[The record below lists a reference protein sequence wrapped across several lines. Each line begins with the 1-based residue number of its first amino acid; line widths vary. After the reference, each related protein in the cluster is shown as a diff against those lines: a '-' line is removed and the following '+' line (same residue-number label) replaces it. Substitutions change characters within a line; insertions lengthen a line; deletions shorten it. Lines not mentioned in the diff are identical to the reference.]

1 MACVASQ
8 EVETSAVVRSASVQ
22 RGVHGVDCAPQGAQ
36 LEQPV
41 AAGPASAATWYK
53 LPTVKG
59 AGGLL
64 PTASLQRL
72 SANCNSLST
81 VTPLV

>member
-41 AAGPASAATWYK
+41 AARARRLENGQQAP
-53 LPTVKG
+53 LPGT
-59 AGGLL
+59 
-64 PTASLQRL
+64 SCRQ
-72 SANCNSLST
+72 
-81 VTPLV
+81 